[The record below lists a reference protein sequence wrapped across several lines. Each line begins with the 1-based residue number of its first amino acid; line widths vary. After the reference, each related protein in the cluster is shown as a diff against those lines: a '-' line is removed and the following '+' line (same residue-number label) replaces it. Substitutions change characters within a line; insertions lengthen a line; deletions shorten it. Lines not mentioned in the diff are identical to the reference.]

1 MRISLDKL
9 KKYKKYYDEN
19 GFVVIRDVISKKN
32 ILSARKNLDKF
43 IILNRKSFKGR
54 NINLT
59 KGSNINS
66 VHFMDNWVWSKK
78 FLKNKTI
85 KTLSNCM
92 LGEQSVKFGSELFAK
107 PAKDGLAS
115 PMHQDNF
122 YWCVDNSIGL
132 TVWIALDVSN
142 KKNGGVYYFKKSH
155 LKGLLKHK
163 LSYAP
168 GSSQTIKYPSALKNL
183 KKVIPNIKLG
193 DCIIHSCLVVHGS
206 NKNKS
211 KLSRRGL
218 TVRFIGKSSKI
229 DSKRKQVYEKNLNKN
244 FRRGN

>member
-1 MRISLDKL
+1 
-9 KKYKKYYDEN
+9 
-19 GFVVIRDVISKKN
+19 
-32 ILSARKNLDKF
+32 
-43 IILNRKSFKGR
+43 
-54 NINLT
+54 
-59 KGSNINS
+59 
-66 VHFMDNWVWSKK
+66 MDNWVWSKK

-193 DCIIHSCLVVHGS
+193 DCIVHSCLVVHGS
-206 NKNKS
+206 KKNKS
-211 KLSRRGL
+211 NLSR
-218 TVRFIGKSSKI
+218 
-229 DSKRKQVYEKNLNKN
+229 
-244 FRRGN
+244 